1 MTMSSPVKNFSELR
15 ENSHK
20 GEHVGEIG
28 KNAEKGNVDVV
39 MEDCEIIEIDDDD
52 QVEMLVDGKESTGFV
67 ERAQEVQGAEILV
80 EQDSNGIERL
90 LEESN
95 PPVVYDSV
103 NVLGKD
109 CNRTDDSFELAD
121 IGQKQIE
128 KNLEEIFANELA
140 STDVTMESIQSS
152 EMKVNEEQNEM
163 HDENEGKI
171 DILEN
176 TKLNDESKTVV
187 DLEEKNEAADESRIN
202 DHENLANLNE
212 NRRFN
217 DVKVTKKKRKSS
229 VALENGSLNVTN
241 FSAVSQDSLESKCM
255 VCKPEWVRH
264 TDDSSL
270 YAIDVHPSGKYFA
283 TAGSGML

>member
-1 MTMSSPVKNFSELR
+1 
-15 ENSHK
+15 
-20 GEHVGEIG
+20 
-28 KNAEKGNVDVV
+28 
-39 MEDCEIIEIDDDD
+39 
-52 QVEMLVDGKESTGFV
+52 
-67 ERAQEVQGAEILV
+67 
-80 EQDSNGIERL
+80 L